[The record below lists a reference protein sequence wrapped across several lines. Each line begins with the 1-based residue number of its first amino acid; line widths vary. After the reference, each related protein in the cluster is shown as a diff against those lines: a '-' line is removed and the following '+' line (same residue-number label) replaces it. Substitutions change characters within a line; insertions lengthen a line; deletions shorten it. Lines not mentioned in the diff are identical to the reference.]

1 MYIMVDLFNEKAS
14 DFDAS
19 DMIKKLSSAVGLS
32 ILDKVNFH
40 DQMVVM
46 DFGAGTGLIS
56 SHVAPLVNKIV
67 AVDISKAMLD
77 KLVSKPELYGK
88 VEAVCQNIIDK
99 PLDTNFDLIMSA
111 MALHHI
117 EDTREIIRTFL
128 DHLKPGAMIALA
140 DLDKEDGSFHP
151 ENTEGVF
158 HFGFERDLLE
168 NILDE
173 NGFYNI
179 EFTTAHTI
187 NGETKNYPIFLVT
200 ATKI

>member
-1 MYIMVDLFNEKAS
+1 MVDLFNEKAS

-99 PLDTNFDLIMSA
+99 PLDEKFDLIMSA

-128 DHLKPGAMIALA
+128 DHLKPGAMVALA

-158 HFGFERDLLE
+158 HSGFVRDLLE
-168 NILDE
+168 NILDD

>member
-1 MYIMVDLFNEKAS
+1 MVDLFNEKAS

-32 ILDKVNFH
+32 ILDKVKFH

-56 SHVAPLVNKIV
+56 SHVAPLVKKIV